1 MSANNKADR
10 RSRRRR
16 SIRKNVSGTAERPR
30 LSVSRSIKHIYAQAI
45 DDTTGQTIASASTLN
60 DDLVGQIISSE
71 EEGSRNV
78 VASRAVGKA
87 VAQRLKEKNV
97 EKIVF
102 DRNGYLYHGR
112 VQSVADGAREGG
124 LQF

>member
-10 RSRRRR
+10 RTRRRR

-71 EEGSRNV
+71 EGSRNV